1 MIRRRRSPVR
11 PSNGARA
18 VAAIGVASLAILVAA
33 AGCTPGAKKTTA
45 AASPTA
51 EVSGNV
57 EFWHPFTD
65 REGEV
70 MEGLIKDFQASHPKI
85 TVTSKGG
92 QDDDKMTQAIG
103 AGNGPDVGVSFST
116 DIVGKFCSSGAWM
129 DLNPYIKRD
138 NLDMGKF
145 PGPVKQYTEFQGKRC
160 SMPVLA
166 DAYGLYY
173 NKDMFAAAGITNP
186 PKTLQDLTDDA
197 KKLTKRK
204 ADGTIEVAGFLP
216 EWGFYE
222 NSPAHLAPAVNAT
235 WLTKDGKSNIG
246 TDPAWKDLIKWQKD
260 LVDWYGYANL
270 EKFRSSL
277 GDEFSDDNAFQKGK
291 IAINLDA
298 EFRLAFIADGAKDLK
313 FGVAPLPTKD
323 GSRYGAGYITGN
335 VTGIARTAK
344 NPEAAWELVKYLTAN
359 TGAIVKLANGLKNV
373 PTTTDALKSSD
384 LKVEPEFK
392 TFIDIFSNPGSST
405 TPPSTTGPGYQQKFQ
420 DFLTDYQAGKV
431 KDLDA
436 GLKGVDTEINQL
448 FQLGG

>member
-1 MIRRRRSPVR
+1 MIRRRRNPSR
-11 PSNGARA
+11 PRSGGRA
-18 VAAIGVASLAILVAA
+18 VAAVGVASMAVLLVA

-45 AASPTA
+45 APKPA

-65 REGEV
+65 REGDV
-70 MEGLIKDFQASHPKI
+70 MESIIKDFQASHPKI

-103 AGNGPDVGVSFST
+103 AGTGPDVGVSFST
-116 DIVGKFCSSGAWM
+116 DIVGKFCSSGAWL
-129 DLNPYIKRD
+129 DLNSYINRD
-138 NLDMGKF
+138 KLDMGKF
-145 PGPVKQYTEFQGKRC
+145 PAAVKQYTEYQGKRC
-160 SMPVLA
+160 AMPVLA

-173 NKDMFAAAGITNP
+173 NKDMFSAAGISSP

-222 NSPAHLAPAVNAT
+222 NSPSHLAPAVNAT
-235 WLTKDGKSNIG
+235 WLTKDNKSNIG
-246 TDPAWKDLIKWQKD
+246 SDPAWKDLIKWQKD
-260 LVDWYGYANL
+260 LVDWYGYNNL

-277 GDEFSDDNAFQKGK
+277 GDEFSEDNAFQKGQV
-291 IAINLDA
+291 AINIDA

-335 VTGIARTAK
+335 VTGVARTAK
-344 NPEAAWELVKYLTAN
+344 NPEAAWELVKYLTTDTNAV
-359 TGAIVKLANGLKNV
+359 VKLANGLKNV
-373 PTTTDALKSSD
+373 PTTTDALKSASD
-384 LKVEPEFK
+384 LQADANFK
-392 TFIDIFSNPGSST
+392 TFIDIFNNKASST
-405 TPPSTTGPGYQQKFQ
+405 TPPSTTGNGYQQKFS
-420 DFLTDYQAGKV
+420 DFLQNYQAGKV

-436 GLKGVDTEINQL
+436 GLKGVDNDINQL